1 MSQELRLKIIFGL
14 LFSIAGLLVLRS
26 IELVLFSPLPGVAI
40 SSVNKSPIRGSIY
53 DRDGKELAISKET
66 YSIAINPSAVEYPTK
81 SVQLL
86 NKELGIP
93 TAEIT
98 GLITDQS
105 KSFVYLKRKA
115 PASVAKKIR
124 ALKLKGIIIEPEP
137 DRFYPNNRLASTTLG
152 FTGLDNEGLSGIEYF
167 LNTELSGIDA
177 DSRRGSDIF
186 LTISSFLQRNLE
198 KQLLKA
204 YRESESQAASA
215 VLLDATSGDILAM
228 VSLPDYDPNFAK
240 DSPSSSHRNRSI
252 SDAYEPGSTFKS
264 FILAALMNERAVP
277 PKKKFSC
284 PGYYQGK
291 TGRISCP
298 RKHGQQN
305 LAEVIKNSCNAG
317 IIEASRYLK
326 PRTLQRYLEAFGF
339 GQSPAVSLPAVSSGS
354 LRPAKQWD
362 EWLSMTIPIGH
373 GLSASTLQMASAGL
387 VIANDGVL
395 PGVSIIQT
403 LKSADGSSQNLSKS
417 RGEVQIIDPDAA
429 RVTRE
434 LLAGVVSPSGTG
446 KRAAINDSRYQVC
459 GKTGTAIKYTKKG
472 YSRNLHQPSFLA
484 FFPCKKPKVVLYLV
498 FDEPKG
504 ENIHGGQLAAPV
516 VREFIEATKEY
527 IHRKKSVTIKPM
539 KPLRFTLQT
548 GKNTMPNF
556 IGQGKKEVS
565 RSLFQSYPGD
575 HSLQGS
581 GYVVAQEPSPGAP
594 IKPPY
599 QFQVRFRFP
608 QK

>member
-1 MSQELRLKIIFGL
+1 RLNIIFGL
-14 LFSIAGLLVLRS
+14 LFSIAGLLILRS

-53 DRDGKELAISKET
+53 DRDGIELAISKET
-66 YSIAINPSAVEYPTK
+66 YSIAVNPSAMENSRK

-86 NKELGIP
+86 NNELGIP
-93 TAEIT
+93 AEEIIA
-98 GLITDQS
+98 LIDDQS

-115 PASVAKKIR
+115 PANVAKRIR

-137 DRFYPNNRLASTTLG
+137 DRFYPNNRLASATLG
-152 FTGLDNEGLSGIEYF
+152 FTGLDNEGLSGVEYF

-177 DSRRGSDIF
+177 GSRRGSDIF
-186 LTISSFLQRNLE
+186 LTISLFLQRNLE
-198 KQLLKA
+198 KQLIKA
-204 YRESESQAASA
+204 FKKSESLAASA
-215 VLLDATSGDILAM
+215 VLLDATNGDILAM

-264 FILAALMNERAVP
+264 FILAALMNERAIP
-277 PKKKFSC
+277 PKKKFNC

-291 TGRISCP
+291 TGRISCT

-317 IIEASRYLK
+317 IIKASQYIK

-373 GLSASTLQMASAGL
+373 GLSASTLQMAAAGL

-395 PGVSIIQT
+395 PGVSIVQT
-403 LKSADGSSQNLSKS
+403 LKSADGNNQYLSRS
-417 RGEVQIIDPDAA
+417 RGEIQIIDPDAA
-429 RVTRE
+429 KVTRE

-446 KRAAINDSRYQVC
+446 KLAAINDSKYQVC
-459 GKTGTAIKYTKKG
+459 GKTGTAIKYTKK
-472 YSRNLHQPSFLA
+472 
-484 FFPCKKPKVVLYLV
+484 
-498 FDEPKG
+498 
-504 ENIHGGQLAAPV
+504 
-516 VREFIEATKEY
+516 
-527 IHRKKSVTIKPM
+527 
-539 KPLRFTLQT
+539 
-548 GKNTMPNF
+548 
-556 IGQGKKEVS
+556 
-565 RSLFQSYPGD
+565 
-575 HSLQGS
+575 
-581 GYVVAQEPSPGAP
+581 
-594 IKPPY
+594 
-599 QFQVRFRFP
+599 
-608 QK
+608 